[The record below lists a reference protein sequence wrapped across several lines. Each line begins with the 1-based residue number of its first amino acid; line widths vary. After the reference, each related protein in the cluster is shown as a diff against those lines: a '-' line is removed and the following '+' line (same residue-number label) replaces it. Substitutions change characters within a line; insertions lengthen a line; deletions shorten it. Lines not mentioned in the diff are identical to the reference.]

1 MKKKTKIFIFAAVIV
16 FLIAL
21 ITVIIFSVKT
31 KKADKNLKIAFY
43 NTNESVQNSLTSLS
57 QKYADAE
64 GRVLEFYT
72 LNNDSDFYEQI
83 KKKKIDLIFAGDGY
97 ALRNSLTAQNED
109 AALSDID
116 LSALFSTMRQATK
129 TKNKKYSAI
138 PLLFDNLEINIETS
152 AFKMSGM
159 KAIVSWK
166 DIEEFSQIQKGKSD
180 YPVSFAGAEPVFLLD
195 LLGALGEALEGKE
208 AYDKAAEILIQASNL
223 GSFDASEIVKKL
235 FIYPDAPIPYSL
247 YFLQQYAKKGYLTPA
262 SQYLKHTDINSY
274 IQQRVT
280 NLFFTSLSIHRTYD
294 VKAISR
300 FSSIYFPSDTRPEGR
315 HFTANITY
323 AVPVTKKAGNTA
335 LIQELISTEAQASL
349 SQMTGLAPVLANCP
363 TPDKESDDARYWIA
377 ATSTPLAGLGHEAFL
392 TSEEQKELQVEILNL
407 LF

>member
-1 MKKKTKIFIFAAVIV
+1 MKKKTKTIIFTAVIV
-16 FLIAL
+16 SLLAL
-21 ITVIIFSVKT
+21 ITVIIFVNAN
-31 KKADKNLKIAFY
+31 KADKTFTIGFY
-43 NTNESVQNSLTSLS
+43 NTNTSVQNTLTSLS
-57 QKYADAE
+57 QEYADAE
-64 GRVLEFYT
+64 GKLFEFYT
-72 LNNDSDFYEQI
+72 FNNDSDFYEQV
-83 KKKKIDLIFAGDGY
+83 KKKKIDLIFAADGY

-109 AALSDID
+109 APLPDID

-138 PLLFDNLEINIETS
+138 PILFDNFEINIETS

-159 KAIVSWK
+159 KAIASWK

-323 AVPVTKKAGNTA
+323 AVPVTKKAENTA

-377 ATSTPLAGLGHEAFL
+377 ATSTPLAGLGHEAEL
-392 TSEEQKELQVEILNL
+392 TAEELANLGKEICKLI
-407 LF
+407 F